1 VNLKSN
7 AKNCGNT
14 TYTQQI
20 KIINDPKAKL
30 ASSRKKQEAYESLL
44 AKMKTL
50 CKHTDEL
57 TKNVAKF
64 EDISSTLEAPK
75 NEKSIFETT

>member
-1 VNLKSN
+1 
-7 AKNCGNT
+7 
-14 TYTQQI
+14 
-20 KIINDPKAKL
+20 
-30 ASSRKKQEAYESLL
+30 
-44 AKMKTL
+44 MKTL
-50 CKHTDEL
+50 CKNTDEL